1 MTCYIALFR
10 GINVG
15 GNNKV
20 SMTELKTAAMAAG
33 FQNVSTHI
41 NSGNV
46 IFESNSI
53 DLAALSDAFEALT
66 KKVFG
71 VTTRVSVISAAELAD
86 ALNAAPDWWD
96 TNPDSKHNA
105 IFVIAPASTSQI
117 AAEVGDIK
125 PEYEK
130 VAIHGNVIFWS
141 APLKTF
147 GRSRWSKIVGTKA
160 YRDITIRNANTT
172 KKLLSLTES
181 DPSRS

>member
-20 SMTELKTAAMAAG
+20 SMAELKIAATAVG
-33 FQNVSTHI
+33 FQNVSTYI

-46 IFESNSI
+46 IFESDSTN
-53 DLAALSDAFEALT
+53 LAALSDAFEALT

-86 ALNAAPDWWD
+86 ALKAAPDWWD
-96 TNPDSKHNA
+96 TDPASKHNA
-105 IFVIAPASTSQI
+105 IFVIAPASPDHI

-147 GRSRWSKIVGTKA
+147 SRSRWSKIVGTEA
-160 YRDITIRNANTT
+160 YHNITIRNANTA
-172 KKLLSLTES
+172 KKLLVLTES
-181 DPSRS
+181 DPSHS